1 MTFNH
6 HVLKAPLAQ
15 YIEAIFHYKHYIP
28 ADHSIQRVVP
38 TGHLFLLFEL
48 DGFTRH
54 TFDTESLTSIQTFQ
68 NVWVSGM
75 HRHHIAISAHEKSE
89 MLVVQFKAHG
99 AFPFFHFPIEQLNEQ
114 VVAAETVLDQSI
126 LQLRNQLVGNSTSM
140 DKFALVENWLQSRF
154 QVKKVP
160 PATLLTTIQQL
171 QQEPATNFQQVIE
184 AYPNTPKHLI
194 TQFKKYVGLTP
205 KYYQRILRF
214 QEILQKIQH
223 KEKITWTTIA
233 YSCGYADQSHFIKEF
248 KHFSGFNPKEFIQQD
263 LNQEAPNFFPLDREG

>member
-6 HVLKAPLAQ
+6 HILKAPLDQ
-15 YIEAIFHYKHYIP
+15 YVEAIFHYKDYKP
-28 ADHSIQRVVP
+28 DHSIQRVVP

-48 DGFTRH
+48 DGFTRN
-54 TFDTESLTSIQTFQ
+54 TFDIESLQPIQSFQ

-114 VVAAETVLDQSI
+114 VLAAEMVLDKTVLD
-126 LQLRNQLVGNSTSM
+126 LRNQLVGNSSSEE
-140 DKFALVENWLQSRF
+140 KFVLVENWLKSRF
-154 QVKKVP
+154 EVKKVP
-160 PATLLTTIQQL
+160 SSALLATIEQL
-171 QQEPATNFQQVIE
+171 QKEPANNFQQVIE
-184 AYPNTPKHLI
+184 QYPNTPKHLI
-194 TQFKKYVGLTP
+194 AQFKKYIGLTP

-214 QEILQKIQH
+214 NEILQKIQH
-223 KEKITWTTIA
+223 KENISWTTIA

-263 LNQEAPNFFPLDREG
+263 LNQEAPNFFPLDRKG